1 MKSKDQQL
9 LEEAYGD
16 VVKSV
21 LFRDKNKV
29 GIKQGDQV
37 VYDSALY
44 TIVGS
49 KSALGQGIV
58 NDMIQLEPLESEE
71 SVPNLLWVK
80 PSQVV
85 KHF

>member
-1 MKSKDQQL
+1 MNKDQRL
-9 LEEAYGD
+9 LEEAYEK

-21 LFRDKNKV
+21 LFRDNNKV
-29 GIKQGDQV
+29 GIEQGDQV
-37 VYDSALY
+37 VYDGALY
-44 TIVGS
+44 EIVGS

-58 NDMIQLEPLESEE
+58 NDLIQLEPLKYKEV
-71 SVPNLLWVK
+71 VPVLKWVR